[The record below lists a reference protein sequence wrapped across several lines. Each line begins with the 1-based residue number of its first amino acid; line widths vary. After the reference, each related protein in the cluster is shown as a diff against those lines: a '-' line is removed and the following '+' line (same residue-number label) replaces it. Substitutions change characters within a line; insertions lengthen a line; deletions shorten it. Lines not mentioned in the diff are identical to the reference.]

1 MSNRVLIVVH
11 PDAACG
17 AADRLLGDGAATAR
31 DAMALEIMEWQDDMV
46 VLMGPN
52 AQELDHYA
60 MLGIA
65 VDAAPT
71 VPGRRFVRSQ
81 STDIDHPDWAER
93 THGRLWS
100 AWETDP
106 STVVLTG
113 AWSSRDGTG
122 HVDELGRR
130 VGADLCVVS
139 ANALVT
145 P

>member
-31 DAMALEIMEWQDDMV
+31 DAMALEIMQWQDDMV
-46 VLMGPN
+46 VLIGPHER
-52 AQELDHYA
+52 ELDHYA

-65 VDAAPT
+65 VDAAST
-71 VPGRRFVRSQ
+71 IPGRRFVRSR
-81 STDIDHPDWAER
+81 STDIDHPDWAAR
-93 THGRLWS
+93 THDGLRG
-100 AWETDP
+100 AWTADP

-113 AWSSRDGTG
+113 AWCSRDGTG

-130 VGADLCVVS
+130 VGADACTIS
-139 ANALVT
+139 ATALVT